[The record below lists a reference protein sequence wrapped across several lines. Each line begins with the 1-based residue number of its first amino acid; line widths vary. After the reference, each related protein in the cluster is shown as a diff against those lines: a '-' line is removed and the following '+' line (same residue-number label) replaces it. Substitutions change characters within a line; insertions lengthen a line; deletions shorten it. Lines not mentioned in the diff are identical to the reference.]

1 MLSCRSWILK
11 VINNST
17 AGIYVHVPFCVKKC
31 SYCDFYSLPLQ
42 DQDSLE
48 KYTQNLLR
56 DIEQQAGSWDERRF
70 STIYIGGGTP
80 SLLSPEQI
88 HRILAGLHHSL
99 HILPHPEISMEANP
113 ATLNI
118 NRLQEL
124 KSAGINRIS
133 LGVQSFRDEELKIL
147 GRIHGAK
154 AARQAADEIIKAGF
168 DNFNLD
174 LIYGVPGQSL
184 EDWIYNLHLAVE
196 CQPRHISTYLLQLDP
211 SVPLARQIS
220 AGMFKFLP
228 EDTEADMY
236 YGALDYLT
244 GEGFHHYEISNFA
257 QPGYECNHNLI
268 YWQADEY
275 LGLGPGAVSFL
286 DVRRWINKEIKSCPE
301 FEGEAGVAAVETLEI
316 MNDHDRFVDAVI
328 LGLRMTDGISRQQFM
343 DRFSIDFYQVYH
355 SIIEKFSRE
364 GILIADQ
371 DRIYL
376 SRRGYFLSNQ
386 LLAELL

>member
-11 VINNST
+11 VINNNA
-17 AGIYVHVPFCVKKC
+17 AGIYIHVPFCVKKC
-31 SYCDFYSLPLQ
+31 SYCDFYSQPLQ

-56 DIEQQAGSWDERRF
+56 EIGQQAGNWDKRQF
-70 STIYIGGGTP
+70 STVYIGGGTP
-80 SLLSPEQI
+80 SLLSPKQI
-88 HRILAGLHHSL
+88 DRILASLHKNL
-99 HILPHPEISMEANP
+99 HILPQPEISMEANP
-113 ATLNI
+113 ATLDI
-118 NRLQEL
+118 NSLQEL

-154 AARQAADEIIKAGF
+154 AAREAADEIIRAGF

-174 LIYGVPGQSL
+174 LIYGIPGQSL
-184 EDWIYNLHLAVE
+184 ENWMYNLHLAIE

-220 AGMFKFLP
+220 AGNYEVLP

-236 YGALDYLT
+236 YGALEYLA

-257 QPGYECNHNLI
+257 QPGYECKHNLI

-275 LGLGPGAVSFL
+275 IGLGPGAVSFR
-286 DVRRWINKEIKSCPE
+286 DGQRWINKEIKSCAE
-301 FEGEAGVAAVETLEI
+301 CEGEAGVAAVEMLET

-343 DRFSIDFYQVYH
+343 DRFGIDFYQVYH
-355 SIIEKFSRE
+355 SIIEKFKRE
-364 GILIADQ
+364 GILIVDQ